1 MDCGKR
7 ECGKGRW
14 TRRLLV
20 AAGALLLA
28 LFALALSIPLLVL
41 CVPLPE
47 IDFDASPYLGEAAA
61 GLVRSRR
68 VTVRLDVGRDDGSG
82 FRIRAGGRLLDWPF
96 TATARVGLGFTGARG
111 SFSAELTGTAL
122 RLVGAFEA
130 RSTENWSFAAL
141 VPEARLS
148 SDDDVLGRVLSR
160 LDMPAVTNLACSGA
174 FSLSV
179 GGECTPKRPVPAWS
193 AQGSISGV
201 DASMGIGEK
210 SRPLKVSNLSLR
222 FGARGL
228 ADRTEISPMFPRAS
242 AIEAAG
248 VVLTN
253 VFASILAT
261 DRAWL
266 VTEAGAGCAGGELRL
281 YSLFLDPAR
290 LTAGATIYADDVDA
304 GEVLARVSG
313 FKGEAT
319 GRLHGKLPFYL
330 KDGKELHFRD
340 AYLFSTPGETGHLRV
355 ADARPILDNLSRG
368 GVPEDVRDNLSK
380 ALANL
385 DYTMLRVQLRR
396 TEGDEGHSLGIRL
409 EGTASHGGKTVPV
422 NLNVTFRGELDRLV
436 DTGMKFSRR

>member
-1 MDCGKR
+1 
-7 ECGKGRW
+7 
-14 TRRLLV
+14 
-20 AAGALLLA
+20 
-28 LFALALSIPLLVL
+28 
-41 CVPLPE
+41 
-47 IDFDASPYLGEAAA
+47 
-61 GLVRSRR
+61 
-68 VTVRLDVGRDDGSG
+68 
-82 FRIRAGGRLLDWPF
+82 
-96 TATARVGLGFTGARG
+96 
-111 SFSAELTGTAL
+111 
-122 RLVGAFEA
+122 
-130 RSTENWSFAAL
+130 
-141 VPEARLS
+141 
-148 SDDDVLGRVLSR
+148 
-160 LDMPAVTNLACSGA
+160 
-174 FSLSV
+174 
-179 GGECTPKRPVPAWS
+179 
-193 AQGSISGV
+193 
-201 DASMGIGEK
+201 
-210 SRPLKVSNLSLR
+210 
-222 FGARGL
+222 
-228 ADRTEISPMFPRAS
+228 MFPRAS